1 MSNSKQELVEEGD
14 GAITFEE
21 AIAFT
26 AGSKINNDPLKPPL
40 KADRRLETPEIN
52 LGDLPFRSVS
62 GQKVVLF
69 CDVHKDEPLYISEIT
84 GVDTNP
90 EACQKKLTKFLN
102 ETVFELF
109 CQCRFKELPLPLR
122 LRSEPAVPYTLQL
135 FVLPTAD
142 PSKFDILGEAC
153 KKSQLK
159 KAR

>member
-62 GQKVVLF
+62 GQKV
-69 CDVHKDEPLYISEIT
+69 
-84 GVDTNP
+84 
-90 EACQKKLTKFLN
+90 AFLRCAQRR
-102 ETVFELF
+102 T
-109 CQCRFKELPLPLR
+109 
-122 LRSEPAVPYTLQL
+122 TLHQ
-135 FVLPTAD
+135 
-142 PSKFDILGEAC
+142 
-153 KKSQLK
+153 
-159 KAR
+159 